1 MSIISAAEARKL
13 AGPTPQ
19 ERVDELEPLIKKAA
33 LEQKRSINLHDNF
46 WVHEGYS
53 STKDFQQAKMIL
65 EGLGYKVSFY
75 YKEHSIAVDMYTVV
89 EW

>member
-1 MSIISAAEARKL
+1 MITAQEARTL
-13 AGPTPQ
+13 AGPTVQ
-19 ERVDELEPLIKKAA
+19 ERVDELEPLIKQAA
-33 LEQKRSINLHDNF
+33 LEKKRHINLHDTF

-53 STKDFQQAKMIL
+53 STKEYQQAVMLL
-65 EGLGYKVSFY
+65 EGMGYKVSFY

>member
-1 MSIISAAEARKL
+1 MITAQEARTL
-13 AGPTPQ
+13 AGPTVQ
-19 ERVDELEPLIKKAA
+19 ERVDDLEPLIKQAA
-33 LEQKRSINLHDNF
+33 LEKKRHINLHDPF

-53 STKDFQQAKMIL
+53 SSADYKQAKMLL
-65 EGLGYKVSFY
+65 EGMGYKVSFY

>member
-1 MSIISAAEARKL
+1 MITAQEARTL

-19 ERVDELEPLIKKAA
+19 ERVDDLEPLIKQAA
-33 LEQKRSINLHDNF
+33 LEKKRSINLHDHF
-46 WVHEGYS
+46 WVYEAYS
-53 STKDFQQAKMIL
+53 GSTEFKQAKLIL
-65 EGLGYKVSFY
+65 EKMGYKVNFY

>member
-13 AGPTPQ
+13 AGPSPQ
-19 ERVDELEPLIKKAA
+19 ERVNELEPLIKKAA
-33 LEQKRSINLHDNF
+33 LEQKRHINLHDSF
-46 WVHEGYS
+46 WVNEGYS
-53 STKDFQQAKMIL
+53 GTKEYKLAKMIL

-75 YKEHSIAVDMYTVV
+75 YKEHSIAVDMYTIV

>member
-1 MSIISAAEARKL
+1 MITAKEARGL
-13 AGPTPQ
+13 AGPTVQ
-19 ERVDELEPLIKKAA
+19 ERVDELEPLIKEAA
-33 LEQKRSINLHDNF
+33 LEKKRHINLHDTF

-53 STKDFQQAKMIL
+53 GTKEYQQAVMLL
-65 EGLGYKVSFY
+65 EGMGYKVSFY